1 MCTDDFADCVIHRL
15 FAGDPRSSTGG
26 HHSDHPGNSREKG
39 PWYVVGTQF
48 REDLERCLC
57 IVETRP

>member
-1 MCTDDFADCVIHRL
+1 MCTDDFADCVVHRL

-39 PWYVVGTQF
+39 PWYVVGTQGM
-48 REDLERCLC
+48 RCYMLTDDAQRL
-57 IVETRP
+57 VR